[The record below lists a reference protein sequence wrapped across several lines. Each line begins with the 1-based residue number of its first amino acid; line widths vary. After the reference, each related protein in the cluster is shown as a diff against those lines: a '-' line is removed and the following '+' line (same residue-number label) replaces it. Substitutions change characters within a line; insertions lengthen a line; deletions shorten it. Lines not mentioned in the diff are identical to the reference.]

1 MPTNGLQEV
10 VEMIEQKRVPTAE
23 ADVATSVERASAR
36 KFRELLAARDFDR
49 LAASL
54 AKDAHARFL
63 LPHGLEEY
71 DGRDAIVARIRSW
84 FGSASVFD
92 LTSSTEDEVGLRHRI
107 SWRFSVVRDGSRQV
121 IEQLVYLD
129 LGHQGIQ
136 RIDLL
141 CSGFQAVEPSV
152 DAGPTQIFDA
162 GDMGC
167 ADGLAQEFR
176 RQIANVSIGG
186 SLEVVVSDPAAKE
199 DLPSLARLLGQRIT
213 STEVHDDGRLTI
225 TVERQK

>member
-1 MPTNGLQEV
+1 MPSNGLPEV
-10 VEMIEQKRVPTAE
+10 IEMIEQRGVPTAE
-23 ADVATSVERASAR
+23 ADVAATTGRASAR
-36 KFRELLAARDFDR
+36 KFLELLAARDFDR

-54 AKDAHARFL
+54 ASDAHARFL

-84 FGSASVFD
+84 FGSATVFD
-92 LTSSTEDEVGLRHRI
+92 LTSSTEDEVGVRHRI

-129 LGHQGIQ
+129 LGHQGIE

-141 CSGFQAVEPSV
+141 CSGFQAEPSV
-152 DAGPTQIFDA
+152 VAGPTQIFDA

-176 RQIANVSIGG
+176 RQMAKVSIGG

-213 STEVHDDGRLTI
+213 STEAHDDGRLTI

>member
-1 MPTNGLQEV
+1 
-10 VEMIEQKRVPTAE
+10 MIEQSRVPAAE
-23 ADVATSVERASAR
+23 ADAIRERTTPQR
-36 KFRELLAARDFDR
+36 FLELLAARDFER
-49 LAASL
+49 LAATVAS
-54 AKDAHARFL
+54 DAHARFL

-71 DGRDAIVARIRSW
+71 AGRDAIVRRIGSW

-92 LTSSTEDEVGLRHRI
+92 LTSSTEDEVGLRHRL
-107 SWRFSVVRDGSRQV
+107 SWRFSVVRDGGSRED

-129 LGHQGIQ
+129 FGPQGIQ
-136 RIDLL
+136 QIDLL
-141 CSGFQAVEPSV
+141 CSGFQSDPGAAS
-152 DAGPTQIFDA
+152 GPVQVFDA

-176 RQIANVSIGG
+176 RQIAKVSIGG

-213 STEVHDDGRLTI
+213 STEALDDGRLTI

>member
-1 MPTNGLQEV
+1 
-10 VEMIEQKRVPTAE
+10 MIEQTHVPMAE
-23 ADVATSVERASAR
+23 ADLALLPAGATSHR
-36 KFRELLAARDFDR
+36 FLELLAARDFER
-49 LAASL
+49 LVASL
-54 AKDAHARFL
+54 TSDAHARFL

-92 LTSSTEDEVGLRHRI
+92 LAASSEDEVGMRHRI
-107 SWRFSVVRDGSRQV
+107 SWRFNVVRDGSHQV
-121 IEQLVYLD
+121 IEQVVYLD
-129 LGHQGIQ
+129 LGPRGIE

-141 CSGFQAVEPSV
+141 CSGFLPEP
-152 DAGPTQIFDA
+152 DIAAGPAQVFDA

-176 RQIANVSIGG
+176 RQIAKVSIGG

-213 STEVHDDGRLTI
+213 STQAHDDGRLTI

>member
-1 MPTNGLQEV
+1 
-10 VEMIEQKRVPTAE
+10 MIEQRRVPMAQ
-23 ADVATSVERASAR
+23 ADLALVAAGVTSH
-36 KFRELLAARDFDR
+36 KFLELLAARDFER
-49 LAASL
+49 LVASL
-54 AKDAHARFL
+54 ASDAHARFL

-84 FGSASVFD
+84 FGSASLFD
-92 LTSSTEDEVGLRHRI
+92 LTSSTEDQVGMRHRI
-107 SWRFSVVRDGSRQV
+107 NWRFNVVRDGSRQV
-121 IEQLVYLD
+121 IEQVVYLD
-129 LGHQGIQ
+129 LGPQGIE

-141 CSGFQAVEPSV
+141 CSGFLAEPGV
-152 DAGPTQIFDA
+152 AAGPTQVFDA

-176 RQIANVSIGG
+176 RQIAKVSIGE

-213 STEVHDDGRLTI
+213 STQAHDDGRLTI

>member
-1 MPTNGLQEV
+1 
-10 VEMIEQKRVPTAE
+10 MIESRRVPIAESGGAATAE
-23 ADVATSVERASAR
+23 ITPPRR
-36 KFRELLAARDFDR
+36 FLELLAARDFER

-54 AKDAHARFL
+54 ASDAHARFL

-92 LTSSTEDEVGLRHRI
+92 LTSSTEDKVGMRDRI
-107 SWRFSVVRDGSRQV
+107 SWRFSVVRDGSRQL
-121 IEQLVYLD
+121 IEQLAYLD
-129 LGHQGIQ
+129 LAPQGIE

-141 CSGFQAVEPSV
+141 CSGFQAEPTV
-152 DAGPTQIFDA
+152 AAGPTQVFDA

-176 RQIANVSIGG
+176 RQMANVSIGG

-199 DLPSLARLLGQRIT
+199 DLPSLARLLGQRNT
-213 STEVHDDGRLTI
+213 SSEAHDDGRLTI
-225 TVERQK
+225 IVERQK

>member
-1 MPTNGLQEV
+1 MRPSGLLEGI
-10 VEMIEQKRVPTAE
+10 EMIEQRHVPMAE
-23 ADVATSVERASAR
+23 ADLALLPAGATSHR
-36 KFRELLAARDFDR
+36 FLELLAARDFER
-49 LAASL
+49 LVASL
-54 AKDAHARFL
+54 ASDAHARFL

-84 FGSASVFD
+84 FGSASLFD
-92 LTSSTEDEVGLRHRI
+92 LAASTEDQVGMRHRI
-107 SWRFSVVRDGSRQV
+107 SWRFNVVRDGSRQV
-121 IEQLVYLD
+121 IEQVVYLD
-129 LGHQGIQ
+129 LGPHGIE

-141 CSGFQAVEPSV
+141 CSGFLAEPGV
-152 DAGPTQIFDA
+152 AAGPTQVFDA

-167 ADGLAQEFR
+167 ADGLAREFR
-176 RQIANVSIGG
+176 RQIAKVSIGE

-213 STEVHDDGRLTI
+213 STEAHDDGRLTI

>member
-1 MPTNGLQEV
+1 MRPSGLLEV
-10 VEMIEQKRVPTAE
+10 IEMIEQRRVPMAE
-23 ADVATSVERASAR
+23 ADLALVAAGATSH
-36 KFRELLAARDFDR
+36 KFLELLAARDFER
-49 LAASL
+49 LAGSL
-54 AKDAHARFL
+54 TSDAHARFL

-92 LTSSTEDEVGLRHRI
+92 LAASTEDEVGMRHRI
-107 SWRFSVVRDGSRQV
+107 SWRFNVVRDGSRQV

-129 LGHQGIQ
+129 LSPQGIE

-141 CSGFQAVEPSV
+141 CSGFLPEPGIA
-152 DAGPTQIFDA
+152 AGPAQVFDA

-176 RQIANVSIGG
+176 RQIAKVSIGE

-213 STEVHDDGRLTI
+213 STEAHDDGRLTI

>member
-1 MPTNGLQEV
+1 
-10 VEMIEQKRVPTAE
+10 MIEQRRIPTVE
-23 ADVATSVERASAR
+23 ADVAATVERASAR
-36 KFRELLAARDFDR
+36 KFLELLAARDFDR
-49 LAASL
+49 LASSL
-54 AKDAHARFL
+54 ASDAHARFL

-71 DGRDAIVARIRSW
+71 DGSDAIVARIKSW

-92 LTSSTEDEVGLRHRI
+92 LTSSTEDQVGLRHRI

-129 LGHQGIQ
+129 LGHQGIE

-141 CSGFQAVEPSV
+141 CSGFQGEPSV

-176 RQIANVSIGG
+176 RQIAKVSIGG

-213 STEVHDDGRLTI
+213 STEAHDDGRLTI

>member
-1 MPTNGLQEV
+1 MPPSGLLEV
-10 VEMIEQKRVPTAE
+10 IEMIEQRRVPMAE
-23 ADVATSVERASAR
+23 ADLALATSH
-36 KFRELLAARDFDR
+36 KFLELLAARDFER

-54 AKDAHARFL
+54 ASDAHARFL
-63 LPHGLEEY
+63 LPRGLEEY

-92 LTSSTEDEVGLRHRI
+92 LAASTEDEVGMRHRI
-107 SWRFSVVRDGSRQV
+107 SWRFNVVRDGSRQV
-121 IEQLVYLD
+121 IEQVVYLD
-129 LGHQGIQ
+129 LSPQGIE

-141 CSGFQAVEPSV
+141 CSGFLAAPGIAASPAQV
-152 DAGPTQIFDA
+152 FDA
-162 GDMGC
+162 GDMSC

-176 RQIANVSIGG
+176 RQIAKVSIGE

-213 STEVHDDGRLTI
+213 STEAHDDGRLTI

>member
-1 MPTNGLQEV
+1 MPGNGLQEV
-10 VEMIEQKRVPTAE
+10 VEMIEQRRVPMAVADLARE
-23 ADVATSVERASAR
+23 AAGATSHR
-36 KFRELLAARDFDR
+36 FLELLAARDFER
-49 LAASL
+49 LVASL
-54 AKDAHARFL
+54 ASDAHARFL

-71 DGRDAIVARIRSW
+71 DGRDAIVARIKSW
-84 FGSASVFD
+84 FGSASLFD
-92 LTSSTEDEVGLRHRI
+92 LAASTEDQVGMRHRI
-107 SWRFSVVRDGSRQV
+107 SWRFNVVRDGSRQV
-121 IEQLVYLD
+121 IEQVVYLD
-129 LGHQGIQ
+129 LGPHGIE

-141 CSGFQAVEPSV
+141 CSGFLAEPGV
-152 DAGPTQIFDA
+152 AAGPRQVFDA

-176 RQIANVSIGG
+176 RQIAKVSIGG

-213 STEVHDDGRLTI
+213 STEAHDDGRLTI

>member
-1 MPTNGLQEV
+1 MEKEHTINGPSSHRFV
-10 VEMIEQKRVPTAE
+10 
-23 ADVATSVERASAR
+23 
-36 KFRELLAARDFDR
+36 ELLADRDF
-49 LAASL
+49 ASL
-54 AKDAHARFL
+54 TDTLAIDAHARFL

-71 DGRDAIVARIRSW
+71 AGRDAIVARFKSW
-84 FGSASVFD
+84 FGPASTFE
-92 LTSSTEDEVGLRHRI
+92 LTASSEDAVGPRHRLL
-107 SWRFSVVRDGSRQV
+107 WRFSVVRDGSAREV

-129 LGHQGIQ
+129 LGPGGFE

-141 CSGFQAVEPSV
+141 CSGFHMEPGVAKS
-152 DAGPTQIFDA
+152 PTQVFEA
-162 GDMGC
+162 GEMGC

-176 RQIANVSIGG
+176 RRMANVAIGE

-213 STEVHDDGRLTI
+213 STEAHDDGRLTI

>member
-1 MPTNGLQEV
+1 
-10 VEMIEQKRVPTAE
+10 MIEQGRVPMAE
-23 ADVATSVERASAR
+23 ADLALVAAGAASHR
-36 KFRELLAARDFDR
+36 FLELLAARDFER
-49 LAASL
+49 LIASL
-54 AKDAHARFL
+54 TSDAHARFL

-84 FGSASVFD
+84 FGSASLFD
-92 LTSSTEDEVGLRHRI
+92 LAASTEEQIGMRHRI
-107 SWRFSVVRDGSRQV
+107 SWRFNVVRDGSRQV
-121 IEQLVYLD
+121 IEQVVYLD
-129 LGHQGIQ
+129 MGPHGIE

-141 CSGFQAVEPSV
+141 CSGFLAEPDV
-152 DAGPTQIFDA
+152 AGGPTQVFDA

-176 RQIANVSIGG
+176 RQIAKVSIGE

-213 STEVHDDGRLTI
+213 STEAHDDGRLTI
-225 TVERQK
+225 TVERRK

>member
-1 MPTNGLQEV
+1 
-10 VEMIEQKRVPTAE
+10 MIEQGRVPMAE
-23 ADVATSVERASAR
+23 ADLALVAAGAASHR
-36 KFRELLAARDFDR
+36 FLELLAARDFER
-49 LAASL
+49 LIASL
-54 AKDAHARFL
+54 TSDAHARFL

-84 FGSASVFD
+84 FGSASLFD
-92 LTSSTEDEVGLRHRI
+92 LAASTEDQVGMRHRI
-107 SWRFSVVRDGSRQV
+107 SWRFNVVRDGSRQV
-121 IEQLVYLD
+121 IEQVVYLD
-129 LGHQGIQ
+129 MGPHGIE

-141 CSGFQAVEPSV
+141 CSGFLAEPDV
-152 DAGPTQIFDA
+152 AGGPTQVFDA

-176 RQIANVSIGG
+176 RQIAKVSIGE

-213 STEVHDDGRLTI
+213 STEAHDDGRLTI
-225 TVERQK
+225 TVERRK

>member
-1 MPTNGLQEV
+1 
-10 VEMIEQKRVPTAE
+10 MIEQERVRTAG
-23 ADVATSVERASAR
+23 AGAPVTVERAPAR
-36 KFRELLAARDFDR
+36 KFLELLAARDFDR
-49 LAASL
+49 LAACL
-54 AKDAHARFL
+54 AGDAHARFL

-71 DGRDAIVARIRSW
+71 DGPGAIVARIKTW
-84 FGSASVFD
+84 FGSATVFD
-92 LTSSTEDEVGLRHRI
+92 LASSTEDEVGMRHRI

-129 LGHQGIQ
+129 LGNQGIE

-141 CSGFQAVEPSV
+141 CSGFQAEPSV

-176 RQIANVSIGG
+176 RQIARVSIGG

-199 DLPSLARLLGQRIT
+199 DLPSLARLLGQRIL
-213 STEVHDDGRLTI
+213 STEAHDDGRLTI

>member
-1 MPTNGLQEV
+1 MPTNGLPEV
-10 VEMIEQKRVPTAE
+10 IEMIEQKRVLTAADVEATAE
-23 ADVATSVERASAR
+23 RAPAR
-36 KFRELLAARDFDR
+36 KFLELLAARDFER
-49 LAASL
+49 LAVSL
-54 AKDAHARFL
+54 ASDSHARFL

-71 DGRDAIVARIRSW
+71 DGRDAIVARIKSW
-84 FGSASVFD
+84 FGSASVFE
-92 LTSSTEDEVGLRHRI
+92 LTSSTEDEVGMRHRI

-129 LGHQGIQ
+129 LGPESIQ
-136 RIDLL
+136 QIDLL
-141 CSGFQAVEPSV
+141 CSGFQKELNVT
-152 DAGPTQIFDA
+152 AGPTQVFDA

-176 RQIANVSIGG
+176 RQIAKVSIGG

-213 STEVHDDGRLTI
+213 STEVQDDGRLTI

>member
-1 MPTNGLQEV
+1 
-10 VEMIEQKRVPTAE
+10 MIEQKSVPRAE
-23 ADVATSVERASAR
+23 ADVAATAGRATSHR
-36 KFRELLAARDFDR
+36 FLELLAERDFER

-54 AKDAHARFL
+54 ASDAHARFL

-71 DGRDAIVARIRSW
+71 DGRDAIVGRIKSW
-84 FGSASVFD
+84 FGSAIVFD
-92 LTSSTEDEVGLRHRI
+92 LTSSTEDEVGMRHRI
-107 SWRFSVVRDGSRQV
+107 SWRFNVVWDGGSRDV
-121 IEQLVYLD
+121 IEQLVYLNV
-129 LGHQGIQ
+129 GPQGVE

-141 CSGFQAVEPSV
+141 CSGFQKDLSLA
-152 DAGPTQIFDA
+152 AGSTQVFDA

-176 RQIANVSIGG
+176 RHIAEVSIGG
-186 SLEVVVSDPAAKE
+186 SLKVVVSDPAAKE

-213 STEVHDDGRLTI
+213 STEAHDDGRLTI

>member
-1 MPTNGLQEV
+1 MPPSGLLEV
-10 VEMIEQKRVPTAE
+10 IEMIEQRRVPMAE
-23 ADVATSVERASAR
+23 ADLVLVAAGATSH
-36 KFRELLAARDFDR
+36 KFLELLAARDFER
-49 LAASL
+49 LVATLAS
-54 AKDAHARFL
+54 DAHARFL

-92 LTSSTEDEVGLRHRI
+92 LAASTEDEVGMRQRI
-107 SWRFSVVRDGSRQV
+107 SWRFNVVRDGSRQV

-129 LGHQGIQ
+129 VGPHGIE

-141 CSGFQAVEPSV
+141 CSGFLAEPRV
-152 DAGPTQIFDA
+152 ATGPTQVFDA

-176 RQIANVSIGG
+176 RQIAKVSIGE

-199 DLPSLARLLGQRIT
+199 DLPSLARLLGQLIT
-213 STEVHDDGRLTI
+213 STEAHDDGRLTI

>member
-1 MPTNGLQEV
+1 MRTSGLLEV
-10 VEMIEQKRVPTAE
+10 IEMIEQRRVQRAE
-23 ADVATSVERASAR
+23 ADRALMAAGSTSHRFV
-36 KFRELLAARDFDR
+36 ELLAARDFER
-49 LAASL
+49 LVSSL
-54 AKDAHARFL
+54 ASDAHARFL

-84 FGSASVFD
+84 FGSASVFE
-92 LTSSTEDEVGLRHRI
+92 LAASTGDEVGKRHRI
-107 SWRFSVVRDGSRQV
+107 SWRFNVVRDGSRQV

-129 LGHQGIQ
+129 LGPQGIQ
-136 RIDLL
+136 QIDLL
-141 CSGFQAVEPSV
+141 CSGFLAEPAV
-152 DAGPTQIFDA
+152 DAGPTQVFDA

-213 STEVHDDGRLTI
+213 STQAHDDGRLTV

>member
-1 MPTNGLQEV
+1 
-10 VEMIEQKRVPTAE
+10 MIEQRRVPM
-23 ADVATSVERASAR
+23 ADADPVLVAAGATSHS
-36 KFRELLAARDFDR
+36 FLELLAARDFER
-49 LAASL
+49 LVASL
-54 AKDAHARFL
+54 ASDAHARFL

-92 LTSSTEDEVGLRHRI
+92 LAASTEDAVGMRHRI
-107 SWRFSVVRDGSRQV
+107 SWRFNVVRDGSRQV
-121 IEQLVYLD
+121 IEQLVYVD
-129 LGHQGIQ
+129 LGPQGIQ
-136 RIDLL
+136 QIDLL
-141 CSGFQAVEPSV
+141 CSGFLAEPAV
-152 DAGPTQIFDA
+152 DAGPTQVFDA

-176 RQIANVSIGG
+176 RQIAKVSIGG

-213 STEVHDDGRLTI
+213 STQAHDDGRLTI

>member
-1 MPTNGLQEV
+1 MPPSGLLEV
-10 VEMIEQKRVPTAE
+10 IEMIEQRRVPMAE
-23 ADVATSVERASAR
+23 ADLALMAAGATSH
-36 KFRELLAARDFDR
+36 KFLELLAARDFER
-49 LAASL
+49 LVASL
-54 AKDAHARFL
+54 ASDAHARFL

-71 DGRDAIVARIRSW
+71 DGRDAIVARIRSL
-84 FGSASVFD
+84 FGSASLFD
-92 LTSSTEDEVGLRHRI
+92 LAASTEDQVGMRRRI
-107 SWRFSVVRDGSRQV
+107 SWRFNVVRDGSRQV

-129 LGHQGIQ
+129 LGTEGIE

-141 CSGFQAVEPSV
+141 CSGFLAEPGV
-152 DAGPTQIFDA
+152 AAGPTQVFDA

-176 RQIANVSIGG
+176 RQIAKVSIGE

-213 STEVHDDGRLTI
+213 STEAHDDGRLTI

>member
-1 MPTNGLQEV
+1 
-10 VEMIEQKRVPTAE
+10 MIEQRRVPMAE
-23 ADVATSVERASAR
+23 ADLVLVAAGATSH
-36 KFRELLAARDFDR
+36 KFLELLAARDFER
-49 LAASL
+49 LVATLAS
-54 AKDAHARFL
+54 DAHARFL

-92 LTSSTEDEVGLRHRI
+92 LAASTEDEVGMRQRI
-107 SWRFSVVRDGSRQV
+107 SWRFNVVRDGSRQV

-129 LGHQGIQ
+129 VGPHGIE

-141 CSGFQAVEPSV
+141 CSGFLAEPGV
-152 DAGPTQIFDA
+152 ATGPTQVFDA
-162 GDMGC
+162 GNMGC

-176 RQIANVSIGG
+176 RQIAKVSIGE

-199 DLPSLARLLGQRIT
+199 DLPSLARLLGQLIT
-213 STEVHDDGRLTI
+213 STEAHDDGRLTI